1 MKKFKFALDT
11 VLSYKQ
17 QVLGVLQGEHAE
29 AVARVRAQEDV
40 LEKLWREYRDCNE
53 DYRDRALEGMPVTE
67 ALMYQ
72 NALRAAELEIQRE
85 TKRLEELEAGLHTL
99 VVCHARGVRLQH
111 GAEACKE
118 VIFLELGELLF
129 AHRAFHAGE
138 SRLLLGTGEF
148 AEGGCE
154 GVGESLV
161 LT

>member
-67 ALMYQ
+67 ALRYQ

-85 TKRLEELEAGLHTL
+85 TKRLEEP
-99 VVCHARGVRLQH
+99 
-111 GAEACKE
+111 
-118 VIFLELGELLF
+118 
-129 AHRAFHAGE
+129 
-138 SRLLLGTGEF
+138 
-148 AEGGCE
+148 
-154 GVGESLV
+154 
-161 LT
+161 